1 MTNYYQKILLLCIL
15 LLGCVLTSIGVE
27 HFSKADE
34 PISLPPSTFIQSEAN
49 AKESTQNKK
58 QINLYTK
65 QLSLDENTFQFS
77 EKIHN
82 QNINSNQIKTKSNA
96 QVKQSIQTTQ
106 LSYSSQKL
114 HPVNINT
121 ATEAELDTLPG
132 IGPAIAKRIIA
143 FRKQQAFSKPEDI
156 MLVKGIGKKKFA
168 KLRERITVE

>member
-27 HFSKADE
+27 HFSVADE
-34 PISLPPSTFIQSEAN
+34 QIPLPPSTFIQSEAN
-49 AKESTQNKK
+49 SNDNKK
-58 QINLYTK
+58 INLYTK
-65 QLSLDENTFQFS
+65 QLSLDENIFQFS

-82 QNINSNQIKTKSNA
+82 QNINNNQVKAKSIIQIKKSS
-96 QVKQSIQTTQ
+96 QPSE
-106 LSYSSQKL
+106 SSQKL
-114 HPVNINT
+114 QTVNINT

-143 FRKQQAFSKPEDI
+143 FRNQQAFSKPEDI